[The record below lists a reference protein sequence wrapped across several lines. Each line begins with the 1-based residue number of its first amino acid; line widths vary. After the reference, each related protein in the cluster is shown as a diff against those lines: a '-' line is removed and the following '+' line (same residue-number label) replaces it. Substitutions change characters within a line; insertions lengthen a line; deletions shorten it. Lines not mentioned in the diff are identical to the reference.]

1 MSADD
6 RRKWDARYRDAVAPG
21 PEPSPFLV
29 SLDAVLPRRGRA
41 LDLAGGA
48 GRNALWL
55 AQRGLDVTLTDI
67 SPVGLAGAA
76 SEAQRADIALTT
88 VECDLE
94 EQPAPPGPW
103 DLLLCF
109 NYLHRPL
116 YAQIPG
122 LLGPGGLLIVV
133 HPTRSNLL
141 RHPSPSAR
149 FLLEDGEL
157 PTLVQGLTV
166 VSFDEGWGEGG
177 RHEARLVA
185 RRDLPE
191 G

>member
-1 MSADD
+1 MSEGD
-6 RRKWDARYRDAVAPG
+6 RRKWDARYRDAAASG
-21 PEPSPFLV
+21 HEPSPFLL

-55 AQRGLDVTLTDI
+55 ARRGLDLTLTDI
-67 SPVGLAGAA
+67 SPVGLSRAA
-76 SEAQRADIALTT
+76 SEAQRAGVALTT

-109 NYLHRPL
+109 HYLHRPL

-122 LLGPGGLLIVV
+122 LLAPGGLLIVV

-185 RRDLPE
+185 RRALPE